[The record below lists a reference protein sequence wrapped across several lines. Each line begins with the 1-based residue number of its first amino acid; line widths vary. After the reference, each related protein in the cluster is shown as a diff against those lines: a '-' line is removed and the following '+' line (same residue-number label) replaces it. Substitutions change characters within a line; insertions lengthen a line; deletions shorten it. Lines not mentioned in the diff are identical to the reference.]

1 MIRAA
6 TRMFEIIYFA
16 LIIQVPTKLKGEPMI
31 PLLAMSWFHLVF
43 VLVLLNIHDICRNLK
58 SRQRIFCKFPSIQKP
73 YSCIYS
79 ILAMAD
85 PSDAMKPE
93 RFGGGE
99 NFHRW

>member
-43 VLVLLNIHDICRNLK
+43 VLVLPNIHDICRNLK
-58 SRQRIFCKFPSIQKP
+58 SRQNILQISIN
-73 YSCIYS
+73 
-79 ILAMAD
+79 
-85 PSDAMKPE
+85 PE
-93 RFGGGE
+93 TLFLHL
-99 NFHRW
+99 FHSSNG